1 MIETRFTLDG
11 SEDLERHLDRTCGHI
26 LAEVQTIVSPHKLR
40 GLVLGGGYGRGE
52 GGVLRT
58 PKGNRPYND
67 LEFYVFVCGSR
78 LLNERVYGTAFR
90 DLGRRLSSVAGL
102 HVEFKIDSLDHL
114 RRSSISIFTY
124 DLMAAHRSLFG
135 S

>member
-11 SEDLERHLDRTCGHI
+11 SEELERHLDRTCGQI
-26 LAEVQTIVSPHKLR
+26 LTQVQTIVPRHKLR

-52 GGVLRT
+52 GGVLGT
-58 PKGNRPYND
+58 LKGDQPYND
-67 LEFYVFVCGSR
+67 LEFYVFVRGSHQ
-78 LLNERVYGTAFR
+78 LSERIYGSALR

-114 RRSSISIFTY
+114 RRSPVSIFTY
-124 DLMAAHRSLFG
+124 DLVAAHRSLFG
-135 S
+135 